1 MRACPVSADSN
12 QTAREHLTGIYRA
25 AIAAVDPA
33 RLIRTALEGR
43 SPATQSIPAMVASA
57 PRVFLLAI
65 GKAARAMALEA
76 ERHLS
81 DRIVAA
87 LAVVPQSMAQAAPH
101 SKIRFVPGT
110 HPIPDARSEAA
121 ADAALLMLA
130 QAWRDDLVIIALSG
144 GASAMFVKPA
154 DGITLADKI
163 AMTEALLRAGAPIR
177 ELNLVRKHLSAV
189 KGGQLLLAMNEA
201 RVITLVLSDVPGN
214 DLATIGSGVTTADAT
229 IFADAIAVL
238 KRRKVWGR
246 APEAIRQRFERGVAG
261 EVGETIKAGDP
272 LLERVT
278 NVVIGDNDV
287 ALAAA
292 ETKARDLGYSVVRG
306 ATLKGEADDLGRAL
320 AGHFASVK
328 ESRVCVILGGE
339 PVVTVRGSG
348 KGGRAQQMAL
358 ALAVALGECGN
369 QTMLAA
375 LSAGT
380 DGIDGPTD
388 AAGAFIF
395 GDTLPRAQAQSIDAV
410 DAQHRCD
417 AYNFF
422 HRLGDLFVTRPTGTN
437 VSDIFIGLLNF

>member
-1 MRACPVSADSN
+1 VDASPN
-12 QTAREHLTGIYRA
+12 QTAREHLTEIYRA

-33 RLIRTALEGR
+33 RLVRTALEGR
-43 SPATQSIPAMVASA
+43 SPATQSIPPIVASA
-57 PRVFLLAI
+57 PRIFLLAI
-65 GKAARAMALEA
+65 GKAGRAMALEA
-76 ERHLS
+76 ERQLRE
-81 DRIVAA
+81 RIVAT
-87 LAVVPQSMAQAAPH
+87 LAVVPERLAEPAPH
-101 SKIRFVPGT
+101 SKIRFLPGT

-121 ADAALLMLA
+121 ADAALAILA
-130 QAWRDDLVIIALSG
+130 DARRDDLVIVALSG

-201 RVITLVLSDVPGN
+201 RVITLILSDVPGN
-214 DLATIGSGVTTADAT
+214 DLGTIGSGVTAADAT
-229 IFADAIAVL
+229 IFADAIAVM

-246 APEAIRQRFERGVAG
+246 APEAIRERLERGVAG
-261 EVGETIKAGDP
+261 EIPETIKAGDT

-292 ETKARDLGYSVVRG
+292 ETKARELGYAVVRG
-306 ATLKGEADDLGRAL
+306 AALKGEADDLGRSL
-320 AGHFASVK
+320 ASHLASIK
-328 ESRVCVILGGE
+328 EHRACVVLGGE
-339 PVVTVRGSG
+339 PVVTVRGRG
-348 KGGRAQQMAL
+348 KGGRAQQLAL
-358 ALAVALGECGN
+358 ALANALRESGHGEK
-369 QTMLAA
+369 LAA

-395 GDTLPRAQAQSIDAV
+395 GDTLQRAKAQSIDAS

-422 HRLGDLFVTRPTGTN
+422 HKLGDLLVTGPTGTN
-437 VSDIFIGLLNF
+437 VSDILIALLNF